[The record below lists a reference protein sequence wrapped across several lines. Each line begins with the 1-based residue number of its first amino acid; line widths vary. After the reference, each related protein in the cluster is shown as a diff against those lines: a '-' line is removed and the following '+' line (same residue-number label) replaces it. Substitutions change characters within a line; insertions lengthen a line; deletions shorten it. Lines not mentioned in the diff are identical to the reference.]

1 MPAPGGAML
10 SGVVSASASERT
22 SPPGAVVWLTGL
34 SGAGKSTIAEAVV
47 ARLRARGRPCTILDG
62 DKVRT
67 GLCRDLGF
75 SPEDRAENVRR
86 IGEVGLLMADA
97 GLVVLVA
104 VIAPYQRDRDI
115 VREAA
120 PEGRFLEVFVDTPL
134 SVCESR
140 DPKGLYAKARAGLL
154 RDFTG
159 LDAPYEVPTE
169 PEIVLRT
176 TVSSADDLADA
187 LVAALAQ
194 RGLA

>member
-1 MPAPGGAML
+1 VPPPGAL
-10 SGVVSASASERT
+10 CSGVVSATASART

-34 SGAGKSTIAEAVV
+34 SGAGKSTISEAVI

-62 DKVRT
+62 DKVRA

-75 SPEDRAENVRR
+75 APEDRVENVRR
-86 IGEVGLLMADA
+86 IGEVALLMAEA

-159 LDAPYEVPTE
+159 IDAPYEIPKA
-169 PEIVLRT
+169 PDIVLRT
-176 TVSSADDLADA
+176 TDATVPALADQ
-187 LVAALAQ
+187 LVAALAE
-194 RGLA
+194 RGLV